1 MPANSTIADILVQSF
16 DDAGAISTL
25 AFDHKSVHEGNCYAV
40 SLEDDDVAQNGT
52 IIIAIKT
59 PPLKII
65 EIYGEYQAFGG
76 NAKVEFLQGSTIDTD
91 GSAVIPINQ
100 NDNSEN
106 KSACVVI
113 TGPTVTSDGIK
124 KRERIMFS
132 STTVPAKSTSTI
144 GDVIPRVLKPDTQY
158 VLRMTALEAATD
170 LGAYIRYVEL

>member
-25 AFDHKSVHEGNCYAV
+25 SFDLKSVHEGNCYAV
-40 SLEDDDVAQNGT
+40 SLEDDDVAQSGT

-76 NAKVEFLQGSTIDTD
+76 NTKVELLQGSTITG

-113 TGPTVTSDGIK
+113 TGPTVTSDGTK
-124 KRERIMFS
+124 KRERTMFS
-132 STTVPAKSTSTI
+132 STTVPAKSTSSI

-170 LGAYIRYVEL
+170 LGAYIRYMEL